1 MKTMKKYQTGSAV
14 KGSRGGKASQV
25 IAGIT
30 GALTGIGA
38 GITEAR
44 KRKKAKKAAEEKA
57 KMEAEGKMKYGGV
70 KKKMKKYQSLGEVI
84 SGPLNQNEQAM
95 YDRTVAYKDKMPNV
109 DLQKLRN
116 TLVTEGL
123 NENSSR
129 KSTKGLME
137 ARKLKKMSQEKMK
150 KIKMKTGGMVNS
162 NTKVTALKVAG
173 SKGVKSGV
181 NSKVSA
187 SKRAKG
193 RTGGTSSAPTTATPK
208 AKMGGM
214 MRMKKK

>member
-1 MKTMKKYQTGSAV
+1 MKTMKKYQTGSEV
-14 KGSRGGKASQV
+14 KGSKGGKASQV
-25 IAGIT
+25 IAGISAAFT
-30 GALTGIGA
+30 GAAGIGQN
-38 GITEAR
+38 ISD
-44 KRKKAKKAAEEKA
+44 KLKAKKAAKEKA
-57 KMEAEGKMKYGGV
+57 KMEAEGKMQYGGV

-116 TLVTEGL
+116 TLVTKGL

-137 ARKLKKMSQEKMK
+137 ARELKKMSQEKMK

-193 RTGGTSSAPTTATPK
+193 RTGGTSSAPKTATPK
-208 AKMGGM
+208 AKMGGS
-214 MRMKKK
+214 MKKKSC

>member
-1 MKTMKKYQTGSAV
+1 MKT
-14 KGSRGGKASQV
+14 
-25 IAGIT
+25 
-30 GALTGIGA
+30 
-38 GITEAR
+38 
-44 KRKKAKKAAEEKA
+44 
-57 KMEAEGKMKYGGV
+57 
-70 KKKMKKYQSLGEVI
+70 MKKYQSLGEVI

-116 TLVTEGL
+116 TLVTKGL

-129 KSTKGLME
+129 KSNNHLMK
-137 ARKLKKMSQEKMK
+137 ARELKKMSQERMK
-150 KIKMKTGGMVNS
+150 KTKMKTGGMVNS

-187 SKRAKG
+187 SKIAKG
-193 RTGGTSSAPTTATPK
+193 RTGGTSSAPKTATPK
-208 AKMGGM
+208 TKMGGM

>member
-1 MKTMKKYQTGSAV
+1 
-14 KGSRGGKASQV
+14 
-25 IAGIT
+25 
-30 GALTGIGA
+30 
-38 GITEAR
+38 
-44 KRKKAKKAAEEKA
+44 
-57 KMEAEGKMKYGGV
+57 
-70 KKKMKKYQSLGEVI
+70 MKKYQSLGEVI

-116 TLVTEGL
+116 TLVTKGL

-137 ARKLKKMSQEKMK
+137 ARELKKMSQEKMK

-193 RTGGTSSAPTTATPK
+193 RTGGTSSAPKTATPK
-208 AKMGGM
+208 AKMGGS
-214 MRMKKK
+214 MKKKSC